1 MKNRVQQISLAVC
14 AVLLFM
20 SCKKD
25 DTPPAITKENLS
37 GTYKLTAYTATS
49 PITGSEVI
57 DLYNMMLPCQKDNLV
72 TLKTDLTATYTDA
85 GVKCDPAEDA
95 SGTWNV
101 KGKTFTL
108 DEEEAT
114 IEKFD
119 GNTLILSA
127 SGTESGI
134 PFTYT
139 TTFTK
144 QH

>member
-1 MKNRVQQISLAVC
+1 MNNRLQTASILVLAV
-14 AVLLFM
+14 LFFI

-25 DTPPAITKENLS
+25 NAPPANNKENLS

-49 PITGSEVI
+49 PLTGSEVI
-57 DLYNMMLPCQKDNLV
+57 NLYNMMLPCQRDNMV

-85 GVKCDPAEDA
+85 GVKCVPPEDA

-101 KGKTFTL
+101 TGKTFIL

-127 SGTESGI
+127 NGTENGI
-134 PFTYT
+134 PFSYT
-139 TTFTK
+139 STFTK